1 MGTFRQDVYFGLR
14 TLAKS
19 PSFAA
24 IAIITLALGI
34 GANTA
39 VFSVINAVLLR
50 PLPFRDP
57 GRLVQLWQTE
67 PAPGEYPLTGADYL
81 DWQAQNQSLEGTSV
95 LGWPQG
101 FNVTGAGEPEQAAVI
116 ETQANFFSLLGVE
129 PLLGRTFLKGEDQS
143 GQNHVAVL
151 SYGFWKRHFGGQMGM
166 VGKSIELN
174 DEKYAV
180 VGIMPAW
187 LRFPR
192 AVDIWIPMDMSP
204 KALGPRGQHHLLAI
218 GRLKLRVPVAK
229 AQSELQTIAKR
240 LEQQYPDSN
249 KKVGA
254 VVIPLKEQLVGRSRP
269 QLLILLG
276 AVALVLLIACANVA
290 NLLLVRATSRQREIA
305 IRSALGAGRG
315 RIVRQML
322 TESVLLSLLGSVLGL
337 GLAWGCVRA
346 LATAE
351 SLPIPRQRPIGMD
364 GGVLLFTLA
373 TGILVGILFGLVP
386 ALQVSHLNLSEEL
399 KASAQALLAPSG
411 RRRMVR
417 DILVVGEIAVS
428 LALLVGAGLLLRSFA
443 KLREV
448 NVGIRPEGVLAMNIV
463 LPAKKYSS
471 IEQQTAFFQR
481 LLEGLGNA
489 PGVEAAA
496 VSSELP
502 VEGGS
507 NGYITVEGQDNPALA
522 EILVEWNFIT
532 PDYFRALGIP
542 FLRGRN
548 FTEQDFQDTAD
559 TVLKIDAMVQSGKTQ
574 PPPGLKLVAVI
585 NQTMARQFW
594 PHEDPLGR
602 VFKHGGTFPVTV
614 VGIVGDV
621 REWGIRHPVV
631 PQAYFALPL
640 ALDTPGTPVNI
651 VIRRAGAPM
660 GALSTVRHEV
670 RSLDSGLALFRVRT
684 IEEIISEST
693 AGTSYQAL
701 LLGVFAL
708 LALILAAVGIYG
720 VMANAVVQRTHEVGI
735 RVALGAKRSDVLGLV
750 VGQGAKLALAGVA
763 IGLAGALA
771 VTRLMSSLLFGVS
784 AKDPLT
790 FAAVAGLLMAVALVA
805 CYIPARRATKVD
817 PMVALRYE

>member
-1 MGTFRQDVYFGLR
+1 MGTFQQDVYFGLR

-39 VFSVINAVLLR
+39 IFSVINAVLLR

-81 DWQAQNQSLEGTSV
+81 DWQAQNQTLEGTSV
-95 LGWPQG
+95 LGWPRG
-101 FNVTGAGEPEQAAVI
+101 FNVSGAGEPEQAAVI

-594 PHEDPLGR
+594 PHEDPMGR
-602 VFKHGGTFPVTV
+602 VFKLGGTFPVKV
-614 VGIVGDV
+614 AGIVGDV

-701 LLGVFAL
+701 LLGAFAL

-720 VMANAVVQRTHEVGI
+720 VMANAVTQRTHEVGI
-735 RVALGAKRSDVLGLV
+735 RVALGAKRSHILGLV

-763 IGLAGALA
+763 TGLAGAFA

-784 AKDPLT
+784 TKDPLT
-790 FAAVAGLLMAVALVA
+790 FAGVAGLLIAVALVA

>member
-1 MGTFRQDVYFGLR
+1 MGTFQQDVYFGLR

-39 VFSVINAVLLR
+39 IFSVINAVLLR

-81 DWQAQNQSLEGTSV
+81 DWQAQNQTLEGTSV
-95 LGWPQG
+95 LGWPRG
-101 FNVTGAGEPEQAAVI
+101 FNVSGAGEPEQAAVI

-594 PHEDPLGR
+594 PHEDPMGR
-602 VFKHGGTFPVTV
+602 VFKLGGTFPVKV
-614 VGIVGDV
+614 AGIVGDV

-790 FAAVAGLLMAVALVA
+790 FAAVAGLLTAVALVA